1 VDASGRREYNRADGN
16 AAAFVG
22 PDMRLYFMDKGFWSS
37 GTLFIA
43 SIAHVVGTP
52 KTIAI
57 SGLYCAFAASLRLN
71 KDGRAKAVRSKA

>member
-1 VDASGRREYNRADGN
+1 
-16 AAAFVG
+16 
-22 PDMRLYFMDKGFWSS
+22 MDEGFWSS

-57 SGLYCAFAASLRLN
+57 SGLYCAFAASLRLK
-71 KDGRAKAVRSKA
+71 KDRRAKAVRSKA